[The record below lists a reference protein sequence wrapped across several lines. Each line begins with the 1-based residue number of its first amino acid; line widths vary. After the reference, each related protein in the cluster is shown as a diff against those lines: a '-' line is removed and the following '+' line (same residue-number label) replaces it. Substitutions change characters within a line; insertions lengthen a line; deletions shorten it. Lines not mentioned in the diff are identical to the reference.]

1 MKAFDQF
8 YPYILV
14 DVIGCPNPVVDNA
27 LRIAAREFCQT
38 TKAIREWSDPVIAA
52 GGETLLYF
60 DLPNGQEL
68 VKVIKANVNDDI
80 DGYEVISYKDLP
92 NDWQAATPESIG
104 NKVAQLDQ
112 ETYRVFPTP
121 VAGDVIT
128 LQIATKPTAT
138 ATTVHDDLVDRFAD
152 AIAAGTKARLMTSAG
167 MAWSNPALAGV
178 FRNQF
183 DAAMRSA
190 ANEDYRQRS
199 QHRGKLLS
207 I

>member
-14 DVIGCPNPVVDNA
+14 DVIGCPNPMVDNA
-27 LRIAAREFCQT
+27 LRIAAREFCDT
-38 TKAIREWSDPVIAA
+38 TKAVREWCDPVTSSGA
-52 GGETLLYF
+52 ETSFDF
-60 DLPNGQEL
+60 DLPASQEL
-68 VKVIKANVNDDI
+68 VKVIKANVNDDV
-80 DGYEVISYKDLP
+80 DGYDVISYKDLP
-92 NDWQAATPESIG
+92 NDWQAATPEDIG

-112 ETYRVFPTP
+112 ETYRVFPAP
-121 VAGDVIT
+121 IAGDVIS
-128 LQIATKPTAT
+128 LQIATKPTAI
-138 ATTVHDDLVDRFAD
+138 ATTVADDLVNRFAD
-152 AIAAGTKARLMTSAG
+152 AIAAGAKARLMASAG
-167 MAWSNPALAGV
+167 QAWSNPALAGV

-199 QHRGKLLS
+199 QHRGKLLP